1 MKTDTYQTTQKIKV
15 HINFRERLLI
25 VIMERKSNYEKKME
39 SLGNVV
45 IKLTFF
51 FFFLKMEAILDKV
64 DGINTLPHVW

>member
-51 FFFLKMEAILDKV
+51 FFF
-64 DGINTLPHVW
+64 